1 VSSCDCS
8 TGTGRVVV
16 ATVFSSIND
25 PELGLPVL
33 AMDLDLQLSAIRI
46 RGRFKDDKVHFERI
60 ALPRYANTGIETMS
74 DGHMIVT

>member
-1 VSSCDCS
+1 
-8 TGTGRVVV
+8 
-16 ATVFSSIND
+16 
-25 PELGLPVL
+25 
-33 AMDLDLQLSAIRI
+33 MDLDLQLSAIRI